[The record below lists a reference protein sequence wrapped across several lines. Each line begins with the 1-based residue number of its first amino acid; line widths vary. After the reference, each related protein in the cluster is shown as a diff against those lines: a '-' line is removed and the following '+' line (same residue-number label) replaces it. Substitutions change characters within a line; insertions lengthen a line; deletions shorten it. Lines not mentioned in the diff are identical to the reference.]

1 MSVFSGKKILLG
13 VSGGI
18 AAYKAAELVRLL
30 VTEGAIVRVVMT
42 EAATQFITPLTLE
55 ALSGSKVHR
64 HLFDPSEES
73 AMSHIDLARWADLI
87 LIAPASADLI
97 ARLRGGHAQDLL
109 TTLCL
114 ASKAPLWVAPAM
126 NRVMWEHSATK
137 ENIDTLRSRGVHLL
151 GPDQGIQACGESGPG
166 RLLEPNLILMA
177 LQQAFGQ
184 GPWTGLRLVIS
195 AGPTR
200 EPIDP
205 VRYLT
210 NRSSGKMG
218 YALAQAAQD
227 QGAVVT
233 LISGPTA
240 LTPPP
245 VDQFIEI
252 ETAKEMLEAV
262 LQHVQSAD
270 IFIGSA
276 AVADYAPIMA
286 PQKIKKGTP
295 TLTLELQKTVDIIGQ
310 VSSLDDRPFTVG
322 FAAETEN
329 LEAHALLKLK
339 NKALDLIAANHVGNH
354 QGFEVDDNEL
364 MVFWEGGQ
372 RLLPMAHKTDL
383 AAELLTLILDRYHAS
398 HSTEDP

>member
-1 MSVFSGKKILLG
+1 LSVFSGKKILLG

-30 VTEGAIVRVVMT
+30 VTEGAIVQVVMT

-64 HLFDPSEES
+64 QLFDPLEES

-87 LIAPASADLI
+87 LIAPASADLL
-97 ARLRGGHAQDLL
+97 ARLRGGHADDLL

-114 ASKAPLWVAPAM
+114 ATNAPLWVAPAM
-126 NRVMWEHSATK
+126 NRVMWEHPATK
-137 ENIDTLRSRGVHLL
+137 ENIDTLKSRGVHLL

-166 RLLEPNLILMA
+166 RLLEPGLILQE
-177 LQQAFGQ
+177 LEQSFGG
-184 GPWTGLRLVIS
+184 GPWAGLRLLIS

-205 VRYLT
+205 VRYLS

-218 YALAQAAQD
+218 YALAQAAQQ
-227 QGAVVT
+227 QGAFVT

-240 LTPPP
+240 LSPPK
-245 VDQFIEI
+245 VDQFIEV
-252 ETAKEMLEAV
+252 ETAKDMLEAV
-262 LQHVQSAD
+262 LHYASSAD
-270 IFIGSA
+270 MFIGSA
-276 AVADYAPIMA
+276 AVADYAPIIA
-286 PQKIKKGTP
+286 PQKIKKETS
-295 TLTLELQKTVDIIGQ
+295 TLTLELYKTVDIIGQ
-310 VSSLDDRPFTVG
+310 VSALDDRPFTVG

-329 LEAHALLKLK
+329 LEAHAQLKLK
-339 NKALDLIAANHVGNH
+339 HKALDLIAANQVGDH

-372 RLLPMAHKTDL
+372 RFLPRAQKTQL
-383 AAELLTLILDRYHAS
+383 AAELLTLILERYHAS
-398 HSTEDP
+398 HST

>member
-18 AAYKAAELVRLL
+18 AAYKAAELVRLM

-64 HLFDPSEES
+64 QLFDPLEES

-87 LIAPASADLI
+87 LIAPASADLL
-97 ARLRGGHAQDLL
+97 ARLRGGHADDLL

-114 ASKAPLWVAPAM
+114 ATNAPLWVAPAM
-126 NRVMWEHSATK
+126 NRVMWEHPATK
-137 ENIDTLRSRGVHLL
+137 ENIDILKSRGVHLL

-166 RLLEPNLILMA
+166 RLLEPGLILKE
-177 LQQAFGQ
+177 LEQAFGL
-184 GPWTGLRLVIS
+184 GPWAGLRLLIS

-205 VRYLT
+205 VRYLS

-218 YALAQAAQD
+218 YALAQAAQQ
-227 QGAVVT
+227 QGAFVT
-233 LISGPTA
+233 LISGPSA
-240 LTPPP
+240 LSPPK
-245 VDQFIEI
+245 VDHFIEV
-252 ETAKEMLEAV
+252 ETAKDMLEAV
-262 LQHVQSAD
+262 LHHVSSAD
-270 IFIGSA
+270 MFIGSA
-276 AVADYAPIMA
+276 AVADYTPMMA
-286 PQKIKKGTP
+286 PQKIKKETS
-295 TLTLELQKTVDIIGQ
+295 TLTLELYKTVDIIGQ

-329 LEAHALLKLK
+329 LEAHAQLKLK
-339 NKALDLIAANHVGNH
+339 HKALDLIAANQVGDH

-372 RLLPMAHKTDL
+372 RLLPRTHKTQL
-383 AAELLTLILDRYHAS
+383 AAELLTLILERYHAS
-398 HSTEDP
+398 HST

>member
-30 VTEGAIVRVVMT
+30 VTEGTIVRVVMT

-64 HLFDPSEES
+64 HLFDPLEES

-87 LIAPASADLI
+87 LIAPASADLL
-97 ARLRGGHAQDLL
+97 ARLRGGHADDLL

-114 ASKAPLWVAPAM
+114 ATNAPLWVAPAM
-126 NRVMWEHSATK
+126 NRVMWEHPATK
-137 ENIDTLRSRGVHLL
+137 ENIDTLKSRGVHLL

-166 RLLEPNLILMA
+166 RLLEPGLILKE
-177 LQQAFGQ
+177 LEQAFGA
-184 GPWTGLRLVIS
+184 GPWAGLRLLIS

-205 VRYLT
+205 VRYLS

-218 YALAQAAQD
+218 YALAQAAQQ

-240 LTPPP
+240 LSPPK
-245 VDQFIEI
+245 VDHFIEVQ
-252 ETAKEMLEAV
+252 TAKDMLEAV
-262 LQHVQSAD
+262 LHHVSSAD

-286 PQKIKKGTP
+286 PQKIKKETP
-295 TLTLELQKTVDIIGQ
+295 TLTVELQKTADIIGQ

-329 LEAHALLKLK
+329 LEAHARLKLK
-339 NKALDLIAANHVGNH
+339 HKALDLIAANQVGDH

-372 RLLPMAHKTDL
+372 RFLPRAQKTQL
-383 AAELLTLILDRYHAS
+383 AAELLTLILERYHAS
-398 HSTEDP
+398 HST

>member
-1 MSVFSGKKILLG
+1 MSVLSDKKILLG

-64 HLFDPSEES
+64 HLFDASETS
-73 AMSHIDLARWADLI
+73 AMGHIDLARWADFI

-97 ARLRGGHAQDLL
+97 ARLRSGLAHDLL

-114 ASKAPLWVAPAM
+114 ASTAPLWVAPAM
-126 NRVMWEHSATK
+126 NRVMWEHAATQ
-137 ENIDTLRSRGVHLL
+137 ENISILKSRGVHLL

-166 RLLEPNLILMA
+166 RLLEPDLILKG
-177 LQQAFGQ
+177 LQQAFSR
-184 GPWTGLRLVIS
+184 GPWSGLRLLIS

-205 VRYLT
+205 VRYLS

-218 YALAQAAQD
+218 YALAKAAQD
-227 QGAVVT
+227 QGAAVT

-240 LTPPP
+240 LTPPK
-245 VDQFIEI
+245 VDHFIKV
-252 ETAKEMLEAV
+252 ETAKDMLAAV
-262 LQHVQSAD
+262 LQGALTAD
-270 IFIGSA
+270 LYIGSA

-286 PQKIKKGTP
+286 PQKIKKGAP

-310 VSSLDDRPFTVG
+310 VSSLEQRPFTVG

-329 LEAHALLKLK
+329 LEAHALVKLK
-339 NKALDLIAANHVGNH
+339 NKGLDLIAANPVGEH

-372 RLLPMAHKTDL
+372 RFLPKTPKTDL
-383 AAELLTLILDRYHAS
+383 AAVLLTLILERYHAS
-398 HSTEDP
+398 HPS